1 MIAAI
6 GTSGFSFKDWKGV
19 FYPENINPSGY
30 LDYYQKFFNTVEINM
45 TYYKIPSAKTYERM
59 IGETP
64 DTFEFII
71 KANQATTHELKDEEV
86 FTSFS
91 ESLQPLKEAG
101 RLYGILAQ
109 FPWRFRNN
117 ERSRK
122 YLVQCADRYGDVPLF
137 VEFRHNS
144 WFRDEV
150 FDFLRM
156 KRLYYVSVDEPQ
168 IGEMMPPEARATGD
182 VAYVR
187 FHGRNSETWWG
198 KSGDRYDYNYSEGE
212 LDEWIEKVEELEKS
226 VWKLYAFF
234 NNCHQGYAVRNA
246 IMFKELL
253 VKKGIKLRN
262 GAARL

>member
-1 MIAAI
+1 M
-6 GTSGFSFKDWKGV
+6 
-19 FYPENINPSGY
+19 
-30 LDYYQKFFNTVEINM
+30 
-45 TYYKIPSAKTYERM
+45 
-59 IGETP
+59 
-64 DTFEFII
+64 
-71 KANQATTHELKDEEV
+71 
-86 FTSFS
+86 
-91 ESLQPLKEAG
+91 
-101 RLYGILAQ
+101 
-109 FPWRFRNN
+109 
-117 ERSRK
+117 
-122 YLVQCADRYGDVPLF
+122 
-137 VEFRHNS
+137 EFRHNS
-144 WFRDEV
+144 WFCDEV

-212 LDEWIEKVEELEKS
+212 LNEWIEKVEELEKS

-262 GAARL
+262 GAARP